1 MRRDLHE
8 LNRLSWNEAT
18 RAHNAHKIDQ
28 AAFLRSGGSTLFPE
42 ELELLG
48 PLEGKSL
55 LHLQCNAG
63 QDSLSLAR
71 LGARV
76 TGVDIS
82 DEAIEFARVLSAS
95 SGIPATFHRSDLY
108 EWFPQSP
115 EFDLVFCSYGAL
127 CWLSDLPAWARGV
140 ARCLA
145 PGGRLVLLEFHPVL
159 MCFELDWS
167 LNFPYFS
174 DQPIPQESGVGDYV
188 GPSLAPSGF
197 APRPDFANSRPCYEF
212 QWTTGELVTSVCRAG
227 LRVEQ
232 LVEYPY
238 TNGWNAFERMRALGE
253 RRYGP
258 PPELPA
264 LPLMLGLTARSGA
277 G

>member
-1 MRRDLHE
+1 MRSDLHE

-18 RAHNAHKIDQ
+18 RAHNAHKMDQ
-28 AAFLRSGGSTLFPE
+28 AAFFREGGSTLFPE

-63 QDSLSLAR
+63 QDTLSLAG

-82 DEAIEFARVLSAS
+82 DEAIEFARGLSRE
-95 SGIPATFHRSDLY
+95 SGIPATFHRSDIY
-108 EWFPQSP
+108 EWFGRSSR
-115 EFDLVFCSYGAL
+115 FDLVFCSDGAL
-127 CWLSDLPAWARGV
+127 CWLSDLPGWARGV
-140 ARCLA
+140 ARCLE
-145 PGGRLVLLEFHPVL
+145 PGGRLVVLEFHPVL

-167 LNFPYFS
+167 LKFPYFS
-174 DQPIPQESGVGDYV
+174 AEAITQQDGVGDYV
-188 GPSLAPSGF
+188 GPDLAPSGF
-197 APRPDFANSRPCYEF
+197 APRPEFKNSRPCYEF
-212 QWTTGELVTSVCRAG
+212 QWTTAELVTSVARAG
-227 LRVEQ
+227 LILER

-238 TNGWNAFERMRALGE
+238 TNGWNAFERMRPLGD

-258 PPELPA
+258 PPELPE
-264 LPLMLGLTARSGA
+264 LPLMLGLSARSGA